1 MSSSAAILSLPTD
14 VEYLDV
20 GAKEGVE
27 RPVLPLPFLQAVQ
40 QRSKRAAEI
49 QLSREEFAQRLR
61 QERSEAMAQEEQR
74 LRRGHEAEI
83 EKLRGGVTEAI
94 AAFEAQRSEYFA
106 QVEAEVVQLALSIA
120 AKVLHREAQVD
131 PMLVAALVRLTI
143 EKMREGSSV
152 TVRVGIDGAK
162 AWQQYF
168 ANHATHTSVRV
179 VENAEVSGTDCVLET
194 EFGTTH
200 LGLERQLKEVEQGLF
215 DLLALRP
222 NHP

>member
-1 MSSSAAILSLPTD
+1 MSMSSSAAILSLPTD

-106 QVEAEVVQLALSIA
+106 QVEAE
-120 AKVLHREAQVD
+120 
-131 PMLVAALVRLTI
+131 
-143 EKMREGSSV
+143 
-152 TVRVGIDGAK
+152 
-162 AWQQYF
+162 
-168 ANHATHTSVRV
+168 
-179 VENAEVSGTDCVLET
+179 
-194 EFGTTH
+194 
-200 LGLERQLKEVEQGLF
+200 
-215 DLLALRP
+215 
-222 NHP
+222 